1 MGRPQ
6 ATENGIIDALFGI
19 AHVLAVYYAIMY
31 VTFFFELSGSLSVV
45 LSMPHGAAGMV
56 CRYMDA

>member
-1 MGRPQ
+1 M
-6 ATENGIIDALFGI
+6 ENGIIEALFGI
-19 AHVLAVYYAIMY
+19 AHVLLAVYYAIMY